1 MSSDNNHHNKID
13 DPLYNSRIISTF
25 VEYMK
30 KHYPDVSIDS
40 ILSYAGITS
49 YELED
54 RGHWFSQ
61 RQVDLFYEI
70 ISQKTGDPN
79 ISRDAGR
86 YAASTEGLG
95 TIKQYTLGFI
105 SPTSVY
111 LLMKKVYAVM
121 SRGATIKT
129 KKLGPNKVEIVSTPK
144 PGVNEKPYQCENRIG
159 TFESVAKLFTGKFAT
174 IEHPSCFHKGDDC
187 CRYIITWEKTPSLIW
202 KRIRNYLIFST
213 PLVCGAL
220 YFLIPLIS
228 WVAVIFLL
236 TLLIMGISFYSEY
249 LEKEELTKTIETQG
263 DAAKGHIE
271 EINIRYN
278 NALLVQEI
286 GQATSTFLDIQKLLK
301 SVMYT
306 MEKRLDFERGGIWL
320 ANSDKSRLIY
330 NVGYGYKSEIEE
342 LLRNTDFHL
351 NNTRSRGVVVQAFKQ
366 QKPYLVNNINE
377 IEKNLSKRS
386 LEFVKRTGAR
396 SFICVP
402 VVYEGES
409 FGVLLADNL
418 RSKRPLTKSH
428 MSLLIGICSQMAV
441 SIINAMSF
449 KKLQESEE
457 RYRTVLEANP
467 DPVVVYDMDGKVT
480 YLNPAFTAVFGWSLE
495 EWLGM
500 KMDRFVPEKN
510 SPETKMMI
518 QKIESGES
526 FSGIETSRYTKKG
539 DIIPVSISGSTYPD
553 RDGNP
558 VGSIV
563 ALRDIREHKKL
574 QAQLQRAQKMEA
586 IGTLAGGVA
595 HDLNNILAG
604 LVSYP
609 ELLLMDLPEDSP
621 LRKPISTIQRSGEK
635 AAAIVQDLLTLARRG
650 VAITEV
656 VNLNNIISDYLK
668 SPEYEK
674 LQSFYPNVKVKMDLA
689 TNLINILGSP
699 VHLSKSIMNLVS
711 NAAEAMGE
719 GGEILISTENR
730 YIDKPIRNYDNVKEG
745 DYITLT
751 VSDTGV
757 GISPEDMEKI
767 FEPFYTKKKMGR
779 SGTGLGMA
787 VVWGTVK
794 DHKGYIDVQS
804 VEGKGTTFT
813 LYFPIT
819 RKEIAEDKSLV
830 SIEDYMGKGE
840 SILVVDDVEEQRE
853 IASSMLKKVG
863 YSVTSVSS
871 GEEAVDYMKNNSADL
886 LILDMIMDPGI
897 DGLDTYKK
905 ILELHPG
912 QKAIIASGFSETKRV
927 KEAQRLGAGSYV
939 KKPYILEKIGLA
951 VRTELDK

>member
-1 MSSDNNHHNKID
+1 MTSSNNHHNKID

-30 KHYPDVSIDS
+30 KHYPDVNIDS
-40 ILSYAGITS
+40 ILSYAGITN

-54 RGHWFSQ
+54 QGHWFSQ

-95 TIKQYTLGFI
+95 TLKQYTLGLM

-111 LLMKKVYAVM
+111 LLMKKVYTVM

-159 TFESVAKLFTGKFAT
+159 TFESVAKLFTGRFAT
-174 IEHPSCFHKGDDC
+174 IEHPSCFHKGDHS
-187 CRYIITWEKTPSLIW
+187 CRYTITWEKTPSLIW

-220 YFLIPLIS
+220 YFLISLIS
-228 WVAVIFLL
+228 WVAMIFLL

-271 EINIRYN
+271 EINTRYN

-301 SVMYT
+301 SVMDT

-320 ANSDKSRLIY
+320 ANSEKSRLIY
-330 NVGYGYKSEIEE
+330 NVGYGYKSEIED
-342 LLRNTDFHL
+342 LLRNSDFHL

-366 QKPYLVNNINE
+366 QKSYLVNNIDE

-402 VVYEGES
+402 IVYEGES

-480 YLNPAFTAVFGWSLE
+480 YLNPAFTVVFGWSLE
-495 EWLGM
+495 EWVGM

-553 RDGNP
+553 RDGNS

-674 LQSFYPNVKVKMDLA
+674 LQSFYSNVKVKMDLA

-730 YIDKPIRNYDNVKEG
+730 YIDKPIRDYDNVKEG

-853 IASSMLKKVG
+853 IASQILKKLG
-863 YSVTSVSS
+863 YSVTSVSR

-912 QKAIIASGFSETKRV
+912 QK
-927 KEAQRLGAGSYV
+927 
-939 KKPYILEKIGLA
+939 
-951 VRTELDK
+951 